1 MQMESTHSRSD
12 DFIGIKK
19 TVRLPAELRDEL
31 KNPLGEVVD
40 ENKLEGILKDVS
52 RVVTVGDECS
62 LTLYKM
68 GIVPDIAVV
77 DFKVQRGDI
86 QNKRVQIQE
95 IGQIVINV
103 NNPPGAITKE
113 LWQAVEKAY
122 LREEKV
128 RIEVS
133 GEEDLATL
141 PCVWLAPKNT
151 AIVYGLPN
159 IGLVVVLDLHE
170 AKLKVKNVLTK
181 MK

>member
-1 MQMESTHSRSD
+1 M
-12 DFIGIKK
+12 
-19 TVRLPAELRDEL
+19 RDEL

-40 ENKLEGILKDVS
+40 ENQLKGILKDVS

-86 QNKRVQIQE
+86 QNKRIQIQE

-122 LREEKV
+122 MREEKV

-159 IGLVVVLDLHE
+159 RGLVVVLDRHE